1 MDKKELA
8 KAYIDDA
15 VSKLNL
21 KQWKVIVSESLPP
34 DDAYADVEASTNLW
48 QATVRLS
55 EDFWKE
61 KPDSQRRIIAHELIH
76 LHYAGVERLVE
87 QLESSL
93 GSIAFDI
100 VNSIWDVES
109 ERGADA
115 LSFPLAELLP
125 LPEFSEVPNGR
136 KEVRKTRKR
145 KA

>member
-1 MDKKELA
+1 MDKRETA
-8 KAYIDDA
+8 KVYIADA
-15 VSKLNL
+15 ANTLNL
-21 KQWKVIVSESLPP
+21 KQWTINVSKNLPP
-34 DDAYADVEASTNLW
+34 DDAYADIEASTNLW
-48 QATVRLS
+48 QATIRLS

-115 LSFPLAELLP
+115 LSFPLAKLLP
-125 LPEFSEVPNGR
+125 LPEFSKVPNG
-136 KEVRKTRKR
+136 KKKS
-145 KA
+145 

>member
-1 MDKKELA
+1 MTNRDKA
-8 KAYIDDA
+8 KAYIADA
-15 VSKLNL
+15 AERLNL
-21 KQWKVIVSESLPP
+21 KQWTIVVSDNLPP

-48 QATVRLS
+48 QATIRLS

-61 KPDSQRRIIAHELIH
+61 KPESQRRIVAHELIH
-76 LHYAGVERLVE
+76 LHYAGVERLVN

-109 ERGADA
+109 ERGADS
-115 LSFPLAELLP
+115 LSFPLAEILP
-125 LPEFSEVPNGR
+125 IPEFTEDVDGS
-136 KEVRKTRKR
+136 KETSKTSKR

>member
-1 MDKKELA
+1 MDKREKA
-8 KAYIDDA
+8 KAYIA
-15 VSKLNL
+15 NAANTLNL
-21 KQWKVIVSESLPP
+21 KQWTINVSETLPP

-48 QATVRLS
+48 QATIRLS

-125 LPEFSEVPNGR
+125 LPEFSEVKNGT
-136 KEVRKTRKR
+136 KEARKTRKR

>member
-1 MDKKELA
+1 MDKRELA

-21 KQWKVIVSESLPP
+21 KQWTVIVSESLPP

-125 LPEFSEVPNGR
+125 LPEFSEVQNGR
-136 KEVRKTRKR
+136 KEVRKTSKR

>member
-1 MDKKELA
+1 MQKRELA
-8 KAYIDDA
+8 KVYIDDA
-15 VSKLNL
+15 VNKLNL

-76 LHYAGVERLVE
+76 LHYAGVERLVN
-87 QLESSL
+87 QLETSL

-125 LPEFSEVPNGR
+125 LPEFSEVPNGS
-136 KEVRKTRKR
+136 KTRKR
-145 KA
+145 KV

>member
-1 MDKKELA
+1 MDKRELA

-15 VSKLNL
+15 ISKLNL
-21 KQWKVIVSESLPP
+21 KQWTVIVSESLPP

-48 QATVRLS
+48 QATIRLS
-55 EDFWKE
+55 QDFWKE

-100 VNSIWDVES
+100 VSSIWDVES

-125 LPEFSEVPNGR
+125 MPEFSEVEHGR
-136 KEVRKTRKR
+136 QKARKR
-145 KA
+145 KSR

>member
-1 MDKKELA
+1 MDKRELA

-15 VSKLNL
+15 INKLNL
-21 KQWKVIVSESLPP
+21 KQWTVIVSESLPP

-76 LHYAGVERLVE
+76 LHYAGVERLVN
-87 QLESSL
+87 QLETSL

-125 LPEFSEVPNGR
+125 LPEFSEVQNV
-136 KEVRKTRKR
+136 KQKARKR
-145 KA
+145 KS

>member
-1 MDKKELA
+1 MDKRELA

-21 KQWKVIVSESLPP
+21 KQWTVIVSEALPP

-125 LPEFSEVPNGR
+125 LPEFSEVQNGR
-136 KEVRKTRKR
+136 KEVRKTSKR